1 VTPNEQVEM
10 MKRCVYE
17 FKALRRQVE
26 IYKPKAEAYDLLT
39 AIVNLL
45 PKRSE
50 GQSEDIV
57 WMLEKKIDEILKMRR
72 EAALV
77 PEEAQTAKMAV

>member
-1 VTPNEQVEM
+1 MTPNEQVEM
-10 MKRCVYE
+10 MKRLVYE
-17 FKALRRQVE
+17 IRELRNQ
-26 IYKPKAEAYDLLT
+26 IAAYKPKAEAYDLLT